1 MYVASC
7 VLEHSLIMIL
17 NRDQGCLKVTLGLWT
32 QWPYLCTPFYVN
44 NSFCYQELYCMLF
57 YVITG
62 QWVFQSEDTQKNSQF
77 SQYDVII
84 LDCELNMKLANYGL
98 MHF

>member
-1 MYVASC
+1 
-7 VLEHSLIMIL
+7 
-17 NRDQGCLKVTLGLWT
+17 
-32 QWPYLCTPFYVN
+32 
-44 NSFCYQELYCMLF
+44 MLF